1 MCKIC
6 LNVPN
11 ETPEQLLTKMTCNRM
26 YKHLETFLYI
36 EMCDRSHTSLILE
49 FFLFTFILK
58 KNHHALFSVQEQ
70 LLRGNPKT

>member
-26 YKHLETFLYI
+26 YKRLETFLYI

-58 KNHHALFSVQEQ
+58 KKSSCSILSSGAVTE
-70 LLRGNPKT
+70 R